1 MYFSSFLAYLVN
13 LLYLTNNKISNATL
27 TCILAAKTKAKFS
40 EALI

>member
-13 LLYLTNNKISNATL
+13 LRYLTNNKISDATL
-27 TCILAAKTKAKFS
+27 TRILASKTKAEFS